1 MKGEMASQKASA
13 VEVAPRGTI
22 SDLWR
27 RFRKNRLGLLGM
39 GVVLALAVVALLA
52 PLIAPYGPND
62 QNYGELLQPPGAR
75 HWMGTDELGRDVLS
89 RVLYGARI
97 SLLAGAI
104 SVAVALGFGLPIGLC
119 SGYYRGF
126 LDEVIVMRLT
136 DAMQAFPF
144 LILALALAAALGPGF
159 INAMVAVGIG
169 FTPGFIRVVRA
180 QVLAQREQDYVQ
192 AARAMGATDLRIMFL
207 HILPN
212 SLAPILV
219 QASLAMAAAV
229 IFEAGLSYLGL
240 GTQPPTPSWGSML
253 KIAQGYLV
261 QASWMAVWPGVAI
274 FIAVM
279 GFNLLGDGIRD
290 MMDPRSRG
298 DGS

>member
-1 MKGEMASQKASA
+1 MASQKASA

-52 PLIAPYGPND
+52 PLIAPYGPNG
-62 QNYGELLQPPGAR
+62 QNYGELLQPPGAG

-144 LILALALAAALGPGF
+144 LILALALAAAFGPGF

>member
-62 QNYGELLQPPGAR
+62 QNYGELLQPPGAG